1 MFFTQTDIQLL
12 DAVLRVIALLCQLYI
27 NMGILVQDV
36 KNHYSDAYQYECT
49 RRLGVS
55 IIAGVTHIAGVRS
68 RIDVSFVLIGYCVLR
83 I

>member
-36 KNHYSDAYQYECT
+36 KNHYSDAYQYKCT

-55 IIAGVTHIAGVRS
+55 NLVSQHINNKT
-68 RIDVSFVLIGYCVLR
+68 LLY
-83 I
+83 